1 MLYKQNSRNNSL
13 TQPVKVAETDRGYSI
28 EDRQRV
34 GHNQNANYLPYLQKK
49 NSLQPNYGPN
59 RYKTLNEDDR
69 TDAYLNSCEEII
81 SNLR

>member
-49 NSLQPNYGPN
+49 NSL
-59 RYKTLNEDDR
+59 
-69 TDAYLNSCEEII
+69 
-81 SNLR
+81 